1 MRSSGSF
8 SLRGEDWW
16 RETLTKFKAS
26 KPTSTP
32 ERGFALLK
40 EKLAYLRREPLPMV
54 PEPHWTT
61 NSGYPYFR
69 RAEYVQSEVNR
80 DIEAILY
87 SRSEREE
94 MTHWPYMLG
103 WRGQPKKF
111 PDVTKSRVV
120 WMEVKSWSAVTSMF
134 TYPII
139 DALKQVPEFCQLAGP
154 VAVDTTVFAGIMGRS
169 KDRHFISGDKSS
181 FDASISQEIL
191 FGAIDVVKSLLI
203 LTKEQEEIFDS
214 CFSRFVNKSL
224 LTPDGKF
231 EVNSG
236 VPSGHG
242 ATNLIDSIITLALIY
257 EMVGE
262 TWCLAGGDDDTAS
275 YPLSVSAKDV
285 SDFYSTF
292 GITAHPEK
300 QMVSQDVI
308 LFLNRMFGNV
318 LADGAIQAGARSCV
332 RAFNGIISTEHK
344 MNLNRYDW
352 TLRYWSQLQE
362 CEYSP
367 VRNLLL
373 NQVQKMDK
381 YGLYLNSDAER
392 REVLTK
398 GDLRR
403 VDFSSKDVMFR
414 LSQKPIFSWWIFKR

>member
-1 MRSSGSF
+1 
-8 SLRGEDWW
+8 
-16 RETLTKFKAS
+16 
-26 KPTSTP
+26 
-32 ERGFALLK
+32 
-40 EKLAYLRREPLPMV
+40 MV

-69 RAEYVQSEVNR
+69 RAEYVEKEVNR

-87 SRSEREE
+87 SRTDRAE
-94 MTHWPYMLG
+94 MMNWPYMLG

-154 VAVDTTVFAGIMGRS
+154 QAVDTTVLAGIMGKP

-181 FDASISQEIL
+181 FDASISTEIL
-191 FGAIDVVKSLLI
+191 YGAIDVVKSLLF
-203 LTKEQEEIFDS
+203 LTNEQEEIFDA
-214 CFSRFVNKSL
+214 CFSRFVDKSL

-231 EVNSG
+231 VVDSG

-275 YPLSVSAKDV
+275 YPMSVSAKDV
-285 SDFYSTF
+285 SDFYAGY

-300 QMVSQDVI
+300 QMVSKDVI

-318 LADGAIQAGARSCV
+318 LADGSIRAGARSCV

-344 MNLNRYDW
+344 LNLNRYDW
-352 TLRYWSQLQE
+352 ILRYWSQIQE
-362 CEYSP
+362 CEYNP
-367 VRNLLL
+367 TRELLL
-373 NQVQKMDK
+373 SRCKQLDK
-381 YGLYLNSDAER
+381 FGLYLNSNAEI
-392 REVLTK
+392 REVLAK
-398 GDLRR
+398 GDLSR
-403 VDFSSKDVMFR
+403 VDYVSKDVVFR
-414 LSQKPIFSWWIFKR
+414 LSQKPIFSWWIFNR